1 MEHTRHEPG
10 TVADCERCR
19 LESYEP
25 GWYRML
31 REQRAAG
38 ETPAVPIPPAEQG
51 NLLELEEM
59 EELALAV
66 YLPELG

>member
-10 TVADCERCR
+10 TVAECERCQ

-31 REQRAAG
+31 RDQRADG
-38 ETPAVPIPPAEQG
+38 GTSQIPIPPAEQG
-51 NLLELEEM
+51 DLLEL